1 MTKPAAISTLSE
13 FLLQAQTQH
22 MVFDLGRGIR
32 KIDNQTFFEWENQQA
47 PCAFPRLDHA
57 WFCIVFWN
65 EKLSDERYIWFVKL
79 PLDENGLMISAS
91 LHQFLDIITQ
101 ALGKG
106 LEHTQ
111 NQQAQLP
118 ENPFVFVPN
127 QQQLADCNAHIRQAL
142 GINTHDNSKVN
153 AYMQAPNLLADE
165 SEWANFTVQ
174 DIADFVV
181 HECQSSDKKLSS
193 QSSQSAQQLIIA
205 KNIDAYAQAVQNCL
219 FASLESIEIEK
230 TLVEALIAFH
240 RSSSEANLAAL
251 CLRAMSNKPHDLCF
265 DYLSTLIEYKE
276 KNSVEQT
283 LPSLDLET
291 CVLVAG
297 RYWLLLNKPGLLA
310 PFMHQ
315 VVLLDPSYDLFK
327 GLYADLVKV
336 PATRATMLKF
346 IRDPKR
352 SNEVSEAI
360 GSLFSSHK
368 K

>member
-1 MTKPAAISTLSE
+1 MAKPASISTLSE

-32 KIDNQTFFEWENQQA
+32 KIDNQTFFEWENQQS
-47 PCAFPRLDHA
+47 PCQYPRLDHA

-79 PLDENGLMISAS
+79 PLDENGLIISAS

-142 GINTHDNSKVN
+142 GTVKRDNSKVSI
-153 AYMQAPNLLADE
+153 YIQTPNLLADQ

-181 HECQSSDKKLSS
+181 QECQSSTEKLDS
-193 QSSQSAQQLIIA
+193 QATQSTQQNSIA
-205 KNIDAYAQAVQNCL
+205 NNINAYDQAVQNCL

-230 TLVEALIAFH
+230 TLVEALITFH
-240 RSSSEANLAAL
+240 RSNVDANLAAL

-265 DYLSTLIEYKE
+265 DYLSTLIECDETNKT
-276 KNSVEQT
+276 EQIP
-283 LPSLDLET
+283 LLDLET
-291 CVLVAG
+291 CVVIAG
-297 RYWLLLNKPGLLA
+297 RYWVLLNRPGLLA
-310 PFMHQ
+310 QFMHQ
-315 VVLLDPSYDLFK
+315 VVLLDPSYSLFK

-336 PATRATMLKF
+336 PETRTTMLKF

-352 SNEVSEAI
+352 SNKVSEAI
-360 GSLFSSHK
+360 GSLFSSH
-368 K
+368 